1 MDSFIKIL
9 VLVLIY
15 AILDKF
21 KRAKLAISNGVDIVI
36 ELPFIYSNS
45 SANLFSYG
53 ALNILDKIGVVDILS
68 FGSEIGSTT
77 ILQDLYKSDSEW
89 NIAILRYFNPVG
101 AHESGL
107 IGEDP
112 KGVPANLMPYIQ
124 KVAAGKLKELSVFGN
139 DYDTK
144 DGTGVRDYIHV
155 VDLAIGHIKALDKLR
170 KDKAGMHIYNLGTGV
185 GYSVLDM
192 VNAFEKANNIKVPY
206 KIAPRRAG
214 DIAMCYSDPKKAKE
228 ELGFE
233 ATRTLEDMC
242 RDSWNFEKNHE

>member
-1 MDSFIKIL
+1 
-9 VLVLIY
+9 
-15 AILDKF
+15 
-21 KRAKLAISNGVDIVI
+21 
-36 ELPFIYSNS
+36 
-45 SANLFSYG
+45 
-53 ALNILDKIGVVDILS
+53 
-68 FGSEIGSTT
+68 
-77 ILQDLYKSDSEW
+77 
-89 NIAILRYFNPVG
+89 
-101 AHESGL
+101 
-107 IGEDP
+107 
-112 KGVPANLMPYIQ
+112 MPYIQ